1 MGLAVAGRGQ
11 PDQGDV
17 RTQGKGPGARQI
29 KHFAW
34 EHTDQLQ
41 PVRMPMGGQISQAGA
56 GYCTRAGA
64 TEFRCVGG
72 DGAIGACPTG
82 ELAEQVM
89 AR

>member
-56 GYCTRAGA
+56 VMPPRKYVSGDD
-64 TEFRCVGG
+64 RCHRVWVCG
-72 DGAIGACPTG
+72 
-82 ELAEQVM
+82 
-89 AR
+89 